1 MSAPPFT
8 SHALPEARRDG
19 SRSAPARRFLP
30 SAVALLALVGC
41 HGVGPDYHGPPK
53 PEQPDPTHFKNAGT
67 GSSRWKVAEP
77 RDKEGRGPWW
87 TLFHDPDLN
96 RLEDAALANNQDLRL
111 ALARIAESR
120 AQTRVAASD
129 FYPHADFN
137 GTYARE
143 RTSNNEPYQRG
154 RLVGSSPLSG
164 LGGGSTGGTAGG
176 TSSGGSLSLTQQ
188 PLTRTFSLFRE
199 PVDLN
204 WEVDLFGRVRR
215 NYESARAQREAV
227 EADARNM
234 GLTVAANV
242 ANEYFNLRALD
253 TERTVIERTIKSRQ
267 DALSIAQERL
277 QAGLTGE
284 LDVER
289 AKSDLASSQADL
301 AMVRRTRAELENALA
316 TLVGQSAS
324 SFRFARE
331 DLGRSPPPRVPPG
344 LPSALLERR
353 PDVAEA
359 ERELASA
366 NAQIGVAVAA
376 FFPRITITGAA
387 GFESATITDVL
398 SPGSKIWQIGPSV
411 SIPIFEGGRN
421 TANLQATRARYDQGV
436 ARYRQQVLVAFQDV
450 ENALG
455 DLRYLAQQAEAQ
467 DRAVESA
474 RRTLQLSQD
483 QYRQGAVTFLD
494 VTDSER
500 TLFGNERTA
509 AQLLGQRMQATV
521 QLIKALGGGWDK

>member
-1 MSAPPFT
+1 M
-8 SHALPEARRDG
+8 
-19 SRSAPARRFLP
+19 
-30 SAVALLALVGC
+30 AVTLLVLAGC

-53 PEQPDPTHFKNAGT
+53 SEQPEPARFKNADR

-87 TLFHDPDLN
+87 TIFRDPDLDQ
-96 RLEDAALANNQDLRL
+96 LENAALANNQDLRL
-111 ALARIAESR
+111 ALARIDESR

-129 FYPHADFN
+129 FYPHFDFD
-137 GTYARE
+137 GTYARQ
-143 RTSNNEPYQRG
+143 RMSNNEPYQRG
-154 RLVGSSPLSG
+154 ALVGSNPLSG
-164 LGGGSTGGTAGG
+164 SAGGSTGGTAGG
-176 TSSGGSLSLTQQ
+176 AAGGTSGGGSISLTQQ
-188 PLTRTFSLFRE
+188 PLTRTFSLFRT

-215 NYESARAQREAV
+215 NYEAARAQREAV
-227 EADARNM
+227 EADYRNM
-234 GLTVAANV
+234 GLTVTANV
-242 ANEYFNLRALD
+242 ANEYFNLRAMD

-267 DALSIAQERL
+267 DALGIAQERL

-284 LDVER
+284 LDVVR
-289 AKSDLASSQADL
+289 AKSDLDSNQADL

-324 SFRFARE
+324 TFRFARD
-331 DLGRSPPPRVPPG
+331 DLGRGAPPRVPPG

-387 GFESATITDVL
+387 GFESATVLDVL
-398 SPGSKIWQIGPSV
+398 DPGSKIWQIGPSV

-421 TANLQATRARYDQGV
+421 EANLKAARARYDQGV
-436 ARYRQQVLVAFQDV
+436 ARYRSQVLVAFQDV

-455 DLRYLAQQAEAQ
+455 DLRYLSEQAEAQ
-467 DRAVESA
+467 ERAVGDA

-483 QYRQGAVTFLD
+483 EYRQGAVTFLD

-509 AQLLGQRMQATV
+509 AQLVGQRMQATV